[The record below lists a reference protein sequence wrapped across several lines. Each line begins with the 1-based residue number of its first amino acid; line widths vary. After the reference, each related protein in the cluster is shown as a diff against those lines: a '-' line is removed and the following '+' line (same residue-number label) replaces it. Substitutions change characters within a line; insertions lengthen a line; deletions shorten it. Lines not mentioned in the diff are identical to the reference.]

1 VITKPTYFSIDELVC
16 EHVYNKYGA
25 KSWIFFDTELLIML
39 DTIRDRIGKP
49 IFVNDW
55 SIGGHLN
62 KEGQIVRYNE
72 RGLRCNHCDIVKKKA
87 EAGILYMSAHC
98 LGKGADFEVQGLLAE
113 EVRQWI
119 VKHANWWPYH
129 IRLEADVNWVH
140 LDVYD
145 QSENKVYIF
154 NK

>member
-1 VITKPTYFSIDELVC
+1 MITVPNYFSLDELVC

-25 KSWIFFDTELLIML
+25 KAWMFFDTELLVML

-49 IFVNDW
+49 IFINDW
-55 SIGGHLN
+55 
-62 KEGQIVRYNE
+62 QIHGTYSQ
-72 RGLRCNHCDIVKKKA
+72 RGLRCPHCSIVEQKNLSG
-87 EAGILYMSAHC
+87 ELYMSAHC
-98 LGKGADFEVQGLLAE
+98 LGKAADFDVQSLLAE

-119 VKHANWWPYH
+119 VKNANWWPYH

-140 LDVYD
+140 LDVFD

>member
-1 VITKPTYFSIDELVC
+1 MITVPNYFSLDELVC
-16 EHVYNKYGA
+16 EHVYDKYGA
-25 KSWIFFDTELLIML
+25 KAWMFFDTELLIML

-55 SIGGHLN
+55 MVHGEYS
-62 KEGQIVRYNE
+62 Q
-72 RGLRCNHCDIVKKKA
+72 RGLRCNQCDIVTEKA

-98 LGKGADFEVQGLLAE
+98 LGKAADFDVQGLLAE

-119 VKHANWWPYH
+119 VKNANWWPYH
-129 IRLEADVNWVH
+129 IRLEAGVSWVH

>member
-1 VITKPTYFSIDELVC
+1 MITVPTYFSIDELVC

-25 KSWIFFDTELLIML
+25 KAWMFFDTELLIML

-49 IFVNDW
+49 IYVNDW
-55 SIGGHLN
+55 MVHGKYS
-62 KEGQIVRYNE
+62 Q
-72 RGLRCNHCDIVKKKA
+72 RGLRCLKCEIVQDKIMSN
-87 EAGILYMSAHC
+87 EMYMSAHC
-98 LGKGADFEVQGLLAE
+98 LGKAADFDVEGLLAE

-119 VKHANWWPYH
+119 VKNANWWPYH
-129 IRLEADVNWVH
+129 IRLEANVNWVH

>member
-1 VITKPTYFSIDELVC
+1 MITVPTYFSIDELVC
-16 EHVYNKYGA
+16 EHVYDKYGA
-25 KSWIFFDTELLIML
+25 KAWMFFDTELLIML

-55 SIGGHLN
+55 
-62 KEGQIVRYNE
+62 QIHGRYSQ
-72 RGLRCNHCDIVKKKA
+72 RGLRCNQCDIVKKKT

-98 LGKGADFEVQGLLAE
+98 LGKAADFDVQGLLAE

-119 VKHANWWPYH
+119 VKNANWWPYH
-129 IRLEADVNWVH
+129 IRLEADVDWVH

>member
-1 VITKPTYFSIDELVC
+1 MITVPNYFDLDELVC
-16 EHVYNKYGA
+16 EHVYNKYGEKA
-25 KSWIFFDTELLIML
+25 WMFFDTELLVML
-39 DTIRDRIGKP
+39 DTIRDRIGRP

-55 SIGGHLN
+55 
-62 KEGQIVRYNE
+62 QIHGKYSQ
-72 RGLRCNHCDIVKKKA
+72 RGLRCNQCDIVKKKT

-98 LGKGADFEVQGLLAE
+98 LGKAADFDVQGLLAE

-119 VKHANWWPYH
+119 VKNANWWPYH
-129 IRLEADVNWVH
+129 IRLEADVDWVH

>member
-1 VITKPTYFSIDELVC
+1 MITVPTYFSIDELVC
-16 EHVYNKYGA
+16 EHVYDKYGA
-25 KSWIFFDTELLIML
+25 KAWMFFDTELLIML

-55 SIGGHLN
+55 
-62 KEGQIVRYNE
+62 QIHGKYSQ
-72 RGLRCNHCDIVKKKA
+72 RGLRCNQCDIVKEKA

-98 LGKGADFEVQGLLAE
+98 LGKGADFDVQGLLAE

>member
-1 VITKPTYFSIDELVC
+1 MITVPTYFSIDELVC
-16 EHVYNKYGA
+16 EHVYDKYGA
-25 KSWIFFDTELLIML
+25 KAWMFFDTELLIML

-55 SIGGHLN
+55 
-62 KEGQIVRYNE
+62 QIHGKYSQ
-72 RGLRCNHCDIVKKKA
+72 RGLRCNQCDIVKEKA

-98 LGKGADFEVQGLLAE
+98 LGKAADFDVQGLLAE

-119 VKHANWWPYH
+119 VKNANWWPYH
-129 IRLEADVNWVH
+129 IRLEAGVSWVH

>member
-1 VITKPTYFSIDELVC
+1 MITVPTYFSIDELVC
-16 EHVYNKYGA
+16 EHVYDKYGA
-25 KSWIFFDTELLIML
+25 KAWMFFDTELLIML

-55 SIGGHLN
+55 
-62 KEGQIVRYNE
+62 QIHGKYSQ
-72 RGLRCNHCDIVKKKA
+72 RGLRCNQCDIVKEKA

-98 LGKGADFEVQGLLAE
+98 LGKAADFDVEGLLAE

-119 VKHANWWPYH
+119 VKNKNIWPYH

-140 LDVYD
+140 LDIYD

>member
-1 VITKPTYFSIDELVC
+1 MITVPTYFSIDELVC
-16 EHVYNKYGA
+16 EHVYDKYGEKA
-25 KSWIFFDTELLIML
+25 WMFFDTELLVML

-55 SIGGHLN
+55 
-62 KEGQIVRYNE
+62 QIHGKYSQ
-72 RGLRCNHCDIVKKKA
+72 RGLRCNQCDIVKEKA
-87 EAGILYMSAHC
+87 KAGILYMSAHC
-98 LGKGADFEVQGLLAE
+98 LGKAADFDVEGLLAE
-113 EVRQWI
+113 EVRLWI

-129 IRLEADVNWVH
+129 IRLEANVNWVH
-140 LDVYD
+140 LDIFD